1 MFKKALVPVLLLM
14 LAILLLA
21 ALAYWYESKYGLE
34 GPFPS
39 EHHH

>member
-1 MFKKALVPVLLLM
+1 MFRKALVPLLIVL
-14 LAILLLA
+14 AVILLLA
-21 ALAYWYESKYGLE
+21 AAAYWYEQNWGLQ

>member
-1 MFKKALVPVLLLM
+1 MFKKALTPILLT
-14 LAILLLA
+14 LAAIILLA
-21 ALAYWYESKYGLE
+21 AAAYWYEEKWGIE